1 MGSVVLLFLFAA
13 LALFLLG
20 CKEGIILL
28 KKRNR
33 ICKTTGRIVDVSTLA
48 AETMKVYNSKWA
60 LVMYSVDGRM
70 ITSQN
75 RIVVPMSS
83 NVGDPVDIQYDTPR
97 FDIAVNHP
105 CKKICFIL
113 PSDGDKQMKHFGWN
127 WYFPYRTLAFR
138 RSYHDLRLLAIISIP
153 LDTLHGLM
161 YKKVLL
167 IKNDVTPS
175 ESADFSNAHPGI
187 QTKKNANIAWAGIVQ
202 RCLLKTDCSVR
213 LNTCKGFFCSLTEI
227 SLISAIWS
235 PRSFLAYSRIFFK
248 IEIALFTVF
257 GASPVFVD
265 PPIDNSSLENCCTSL
280 RVISW
285 IASLPNLGFGYNLN
299 ILAYFE

>member
-83 NVGDPVDIQYDTPR
+83 NVGDPVDIQYYRDNPNVLISQSPKR
-97 FDIAVNHP
+97 FIVFMLCSVMTLIIAMV
-105 CKKICFIL
+105 
-113 PSDGDKQMKHFGWN
+113 
-127 WYFPYRTLAFR
+127 
-138 RSYHDLRLLAIISIP
+138 
-153 LDTLHGLM
+153 
-161 YKKVLL
+161 
-167 IKNDVTPS
+167 
-175 ESADFSNAHPGI
+175 
-187 QTKKNANIAWAGIVQ
+187 
-202 RCLLKTDCSVR
+202 LKTR
-213 LNTCKGFFCSLTEI
+213 
-227 SLISAIWS
+227 
-235 PRSFLAYSRIFFK
+235 
-248 IEIALFTVF
+248 
-257 GASPVFVD
+257 
-265 PPIDNSSLENCCTSL
+265 
-280 RVISW
+280 
-285 IASLPNLGFGYNLN
+285 
-299 ILAYFE
+299 

>member
-83 NVGDPVDIQYDTPR
+83 NVGDPVDIQYDRDNPNVLISQNPKR
-97 FDIAVNHP
+97 FIVFMLCSVMTLIIA
-105 CKKICFIL
+105 
-113 PSDGDKQMKHFGWN
+113 
-127 WYFPYRTLAFR
+127 
-138 RSYHDLRLLAIISIP
+138 
-153 LDTLHGLM
+153 
-161 YKKVLL
+161 
-167 IKNDVTPS
+167 
-175 ESADFSNAHPGI
+175 
-187 QTKKNANIAWAGIVQ
+187 IV
-202 RCLLKTDCSVR
+202 LKTR
-213 LNTCKGFFCSLTEI
+213 
-227 SLISAIWS
+227 
-235 PRSFLAYSRIFFK
+235 
-248 IEIALFTVF
+248 
-257 GASPVFVD
+257 
-265 PPIDNSSLENCCTSL
+265 
-280 RVISW
+280 
-285 IASLPNLGFGYNLN
+285 
-299 ILAYFE
+299 

>member
-83 NVGDPVDIQYDTPR
+83 NVGDPVDIQYDRDNPNVLISQNLKR
-97 FDIAVNHP
+97 FIVFMLCSVMTLIIAMV
-105 CKKICFIL
+105 
-113 PSDGDKQMKHFGWN
+113 
-127 WYFPYRTLAFR
+127 
-138 RSYHDLRLLAIISIP
+138 
-153 LDTLHGLM
+153 
-161 YKKVLL
+161 
-167 IKNDVTPS
+167 
-175 ESADFSNAHPGI
+175 
-187 QTKKNANIAWAGIVQ
+187 
-202 RCLLKTDCSVR
+202 LKTR
-213 LNTCKGFFCSLTEI
+213 
-227 SLISAIWS
+227 
-235 PRSFLAYSRIFFK
+235 
-248 IEIALFTVF
+248 
-257 GASPVFVD
+257 
-265 PPIDNSSLENCCTSL
+265 
-280 RVISW
+280 
-285 IASLPNLGFGYNLN
+285 
-299 ILAYFE
+299 

>member
-83 NVGDPVDIQYDTPR
+83 NVGDPMDIQYDRDNPNVLISQNPKR
-97 FDIAVNHP
+97 FIVFMLCSVMTLIIAMV
-105 CKKICFIL
+105 
-113 PSDGDKQMKHFGWN
+113 
-127 WYFPYRTLAFR
+127 
-138 RSYHDLRLLAIISIP
+138 
-153 LDTLHGLM
+153 
-161 YKKVLL
+161 
-167 IKNDVTPS
+167 
-175 ESADFSNAHPGI
+175 
-187 QTKKNANIAWAGIVQ
+187 
-202 RCLLKTDCSVR
+202 LKTR
-213 LNTCKGFFCSLTEI
+213 
-227 SLISAIWS
+227 
-235 PRSFLAYSRIFFK
+235 
-248 IEIALFTVF
+248 
-257 GASPVFVD
+257 
-265 PPIDNSSLENCCTSL
+265 
-280 RVISW
+280 
-285 IASLPNLGFGYNLN
+285 
-299 ILAYFE
+299 

>member
-83 NVGDPVDIQYDTPR
+83 NVGDPVDIQYDRDNPNILISQSPKR
-97 FDIAVNHP
+97 FIVFMLCSVMTLIIAMV
-105 CKKICFIL
+105 
-113 PSDGDKQMKHFGWN
+113 
-127 WYFPYRTLAFR
+127 
-138 RSYHDLRLLAIISIP
+138 
-153 LDTLHGLM
+153 
-161 YKKVLL
+161 
-167 IKNDVTPS
+167 
-175 ESADFSNAHPGI
+175 
-187 QTKKNANIAWAGIVQ
+187 
-202 RCLLKTDCSVR
+202 LKTR
-213 LNTCKGFFCSLTEI
+213 
-227 SLISAIWS
+227 
-235 PRSFLAYSRIFFK
+235 
-248 IEIALFTVF
+248 
-257 GASPVFVD
+257 
-265 PPIDNSSLENCCTSL
+265 
-280 RVISW
+280 
-285 IASLPNLGFGYNLN
+285 
-299 ILAYFE
+299 

>member
-113 PSDGDKQMKHFGWN
+113 PSDE
-127 WYFPYRTLAFR
+127 AFR
-138 RSYHDLRLLAIISIP
+138 LELVFSLSNTRFSA
-153 LDTLHGLM
+153 
-161 YKKVLL
+161 VLSRPSSSRHHFHSTGYAAWF
-167 IKNDVTPS
+167 DVQKGT
-175 ESADFSNAHPGI
+175 AH
-187 QTKKNANIAWAGIVQ
+187 Q
-202 RCLLKTDCSVR
+202 
-213 LNTCKGFFCSLTEI
+213 E
-227 SLISAIWS
+227 
-235 PRSFLAYSRIFFK
+235 
-248 IEIALFTVF
+248 
-257 GASPVFVD
+257 
-265 PPIDNSSLENCCTSL
+265 
-280 RVISW
+280 
-285 IASLPNLGFGYNLN
+285 
-299 ILAYFE
+299 

>member
-83 NVGDPVDIQYDTPR
+83 NVGDPVDIQYDRDTPNILISQNPKR
-97 FDIAVNHP
+97 FIVFMLCSVMTLIIAMV
-105 CKKICFIL
+105 
-113 PSDGDKQMKHFGWN
+113 
-127 WYFPYRTLAFR
+127 
-138 RSYHDLRLLAIISIP
+138 
-153 LDTLHGLM
+153 
-161 YKKVLL
+161 
-167 IKNDVTPS
+167 
-175 ESADFSNAHPGI
+175 
-187 QTKKNANIAWAGIVQ
+187 
-202 RCLLKTDCSVR
+202 LKTR
-213 LNTCKGFFCSLTEI
+213 
-227 SLISAIWS
+227 
-235 PRSFLAYSRIFFK
+235 
-248 IEIALFTVF
+248 
-257 GASPVFVD
+257 
-265 PPIDNSSLENCCTSL
+265 
-280 RVISW
+280 
-285 IASLPNLGFGYNLN
+285 
-299 ILAYFE
+299 

>member
-83 NVGDPVDIQYDTPR
+83 NVGDPVDIQYDRDNPNVLISQNPKR
-97 FDIAVNHP
+97 FIVVMLCSVMTLIIAMV
-105 CKKICFIL
+105 
-113 PSDGDKQMKHFGWN
+113 
-127 WYFPYRTLAFR
+127 
-138 RSYHDLRLLAIISIP
+138 
-153 LDTLHGLM
+153 
-161 YKKVLL
+161 
-167 IKNDVTPS
+167 
-175 ESADFSNAHPGI
+175 
-187 QTKKNANIAWAGIVQ
+187 
-202 RCLLKTDCSVR
+202 LKTR
-213 LNTCKGFFCSLTEI
+213 
-227 SLISAIWS
+227 
-235 PRSFLAYSRIFFK
+235 
-248 IEIALFTVF
+248 
-257 GASPVFVD
+257 
-265 PPIDNSSLENCCTSL
+265 
-280 RVISW
+280 
-285 IASLPNLGFGYNLN
+285 
-299 ILAYFE
+299 

>member
-83 NVGDPVDIQYDTPR
+83 NVGDPVDIQYDRDNPNVLISQNPKR
-97 FDIAVNHP
+97 F
-105 CKKICFIL
+105 
-113 PSDGDKQMKHFGWN
+113 
-127 WYFPYRTLAFR
+127 
-138 RSYHDLRLLAIISIP
+138 
-153 LDTLHGLM
+153 
-161 YKKVLL
+161 
-167 IKNDVTPS
+167 
-175 ESADFSNAHPGI
+175 
-187 QTKKNANIAWAGIVQ
+187 IVFM
-202 RCLLKTDCSVR
+202 LCSVM
-213 LNTCKGFFCSLTEI
+213 T
-227 SLISAIWS
+227 LIIAMV
-235 PRSFLAYSRIFFK
+235 LK
-248 IEIALFTVF
+248 I
-257 GASPVFVD
+257 
-265 PPIDNSSLENCCTSL
+265 
-280 RVISW
+280 R
-285 IASLPNLGFGYNLN
+285 
-299 ILAYFE
+299 

>member
-83 NVGDPVDIQYDTPR
+83 NVGDPVDIQYDRDKPNILISQNPKR
-97 FDIAVNHP
+97 FIVFMLCSVMTLIIAMV
-105 CKKICFIL
+105 
-113 PSDGDKQMKHFGWN
+113 
-127 WYFPYRTLAFR
+127 
-138 RSYHDLRLLAIISIP
+138 
-153 LDTLHGLM
+153 
-161 YKKVLL
+161 
-167 IKNDVTPS
+167 
-175 ESADFSNAHPGI
+175 
-187 QTKKNANIAWAGIVQ
+187 
-202 RCLLKTDCSVR
+202 LKTR
-213 LNTCKGFFCSLTEI
+213 
-227 SLISAIWS
+227 
-235 PRSFLAYSRIFFK
+235 
-248 IEIALFTVF
+248 
-257 GASPVFVD
+257 
-265 PPIDNSSLENCCTSL
+265 
-280 RVISW
+280 
-285 IASLPNLGFGYNLN
+285 
-299 ILAYFE
+299 

>member
-83 NVGDPVDIQYDTPR
+83 NVGDPVDIQYDRDNPNVLISQKPKR
-97 FDIAVNHP
+97 FIVFMLCSVMTLIIAMV
-105 CKKICFIL
+105 
-113 PSDGDKQMKHFGWN
+113 
-127 WYFPYRTLAFR
+127 
-138 RSYHDLRLLAIISIP
+138 
-153 LDTLHGLM
+153 
-161 YKKVLL
+161 
-167 IKNDVTPS
+167 
-175 ESADFSNAHPGI
+175 
-187 QTKKNANIAWAGIVQ
+187 
-202 RCLLKTDCSVR
+202 LKTR
-213 LNTCKGFFCSLTEI
+213 
-227 SLISAIWS
+227 
-235 PRSFLAYSRIFFK
+235 
-248 IEIALFTVF
+248 
-257 GASPVFVD
+257 
-265 PPIDNSSLENCCTSL
+265 
-280 RVISW
+280 
-285 IASLPNLGFGYNLN
+285 
-299 ILAYFE
+299 

>member
-83 NVGDPVDIQYDTPR
+83 YVGDSVDIQYDRDNPNVLISQNPKR
-97 FDIAVNHP
+97 FIVFMLCSVMTLIIAMV
-105 CKKICFIL
+105 
-113 PSDGDKQMKHFGWN
+113 
-127 WYFPYRTLAFR
+127 
-138 RSYHDLRLLAIISIP
+138 
-153 LDTLHGLM
+153 
-161 YKKVLL
+161 
-167 IKNDVTPS
+167 
-175 ESADFSNAHPGI
+175 
-187 QTKKNANIAWAGIVQ
+187 
-202 RCLLKTDCSVR
+202 LKTR
-213 LNTCKGFFCSLTEI
+213 
-227 SLISAIWS
+227 
-235 PRSFLAYSRIFFK
+235 
-248 IEIALFTVF
+248 
-257 GASPVFVD
+257 
-265 PPIDNSSLENCCTSL
+265 
-280 RVISW
+280 
-285 IASLPNLGFGYNLN
+285 
-299 ILAYFE
+299 